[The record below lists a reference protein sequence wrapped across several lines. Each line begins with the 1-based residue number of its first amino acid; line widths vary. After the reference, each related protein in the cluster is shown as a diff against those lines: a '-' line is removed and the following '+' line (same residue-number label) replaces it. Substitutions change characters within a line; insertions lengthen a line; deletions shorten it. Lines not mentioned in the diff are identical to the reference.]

1 MESFVLDKG
10 TAYRE
15 CCWVSLALRGGNGDP
30 RGGKDMEKVGRG
42 GRI

>member
-15 CCWVSLALRGGNGDP
+15 CCWVSLALEVKMGIQ
-30 RGGKDMEKVGRG
+30 EVGERWK
-42 GRI
+42 R